1 MKFMTTSTLP
11 TAATETTTDR
21 TNADFWFDPLCPWAW
36 ITSRWILEVERV
48 RPISVTW
55 HVMSLAYLNKDR
67 DLPEEYRKILE
78 PAWGPV
84 RVCIAAEQQHGNEVL
99 LGLYTAMGNRIHHEK
114 TGITREMI
122 VAALDEAGLPAEL
135 IDAMD
140 DPSYDEA
147 VAQSHHQGMDQVGN
161 DVGTPTISIEGT
173 AFFGPVLSK
182 IPRGEEAGEVWDG
195 AVAIAKYPHFFE
207 LKRSRT
213 EDPDF
218 S

>member
-1 MKFMTTSTLP
+1 MTTS
-11 TAATETTTDR
+11 ADSAR
-21 TNADFWFDPLCPWAW
+21 VDFWFDPLCPWAW
-36 ITSRWILEVERV
+36 ITSRWILEVEKV

-55 HVMSLAYLNKDR
+55 NVMSLAYLNKDR

-84 RVCIAAEQQHGNEVL
+84 RVCIAAEQQHGKDVL

-114 TGITREMI
+114 TGITREVI
-122 VAALDEAGLPAEL
+122 VDSLAEVGLPAEL
-135 IDAMD
+135 IEAMD
-140 DPSYDEA
+140 DTSYDKA
-147 VAQSHHQGMDQVGN
+147 VAESHHRGMDQVGN
-161 DVGTPTISIEGT
+161 DVGTPTIAIEGT
-173 AFFGPVLSK
+173 AFFGPVMSK
-182 IPRGEEAGEVWDG
+182 IPRSEEAGEVWDG
-195 AVAIAKYPHFFE
+195 ALAIAKYPHFFE